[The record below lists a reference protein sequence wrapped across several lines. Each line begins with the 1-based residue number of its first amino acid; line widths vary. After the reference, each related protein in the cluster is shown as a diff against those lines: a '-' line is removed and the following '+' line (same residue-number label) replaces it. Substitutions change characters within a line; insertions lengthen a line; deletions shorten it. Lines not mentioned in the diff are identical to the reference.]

1 MCTFVEFCLLTVKLQ
16 GPLAAT
22 KSDGFGKKLFASA
35 CPRHVFYSF
44 HYFSIFIHF
53 PWRVML
59 QPPVFITMSR
69 GSKLSVSSITGSS
82 AVATNSF
89 TPQLEDSSGLTPWR
103 PHVEASHPAAK
114 LSRWRSSSDLGRDRF
129 GSWVFNP
136 EVVLATVNR
145 YERTVCAFI
154 YQSNFAS
161 MSTHVCQTFNISF
174 LWICGRFVTCDI
186 VMERMLLCPKKTNYC
201 LVSISSYDQN
211 ILRSVKCWMS
221 TPIDSFIIPPS
232 YHIEPLQDD
241 SYNPT
246 SASFAPS
253 MRCDALTLGVVI
265 ATKVTTHTHTHS
277 PRAHLSQA
285 KFQNESLEP
294 LLEIRPGA
302 CSE

>member
-1 MCTFVEFCLLTVKLQ
+1 
-16 GPLAAT
+16 
-22 KSDGFGKKLFASA
+22 
-35 CPRHVFYSF
+35 
-44 HYFSIFIHF
+44 
-53 PWRVML
+53 
-59 QPPVFITMSR
+59 
-69 GSKLSVSSITGSS
+69 
-82 AVATNSF
+82 
-89 TPQLEDSSGLTPWR
+89 
-103 PHVEASHPAAK
+103 
-114 LSRWRSSSDLGRDRF
+114 
-129 GSWVFNP
+129 
-136 EVVLATVNR
+136 
-145 YERTVCAFI
+145 
-154 YQSNFAS
+154 
-161 MSTHVCQTFNISF
+161 
-174 LWICGRFVTCDI
+174 
-186 VMERMLLCPKKTNYC
+186 
-201 LVSISSYDQN
+201 
-211 ILRSVKCWMS
+211 MS